1 MPLPLFGRYSNSAG
15 TAYECRA
22 KARIYSVRIYEL
34 DELKHEFIPYDGC
47 WGGNAGFYD
56 TVTGDIISN
65 GSSFTFGGAGA
76 DHGQL
81 KAYVKPGYND
91 KIGYTEST
99 TLTAYAP
106 GATSYRWLCD
116 GKPVEGG
123 EDGILVV
130 AWTHGGVAQVSGF
143 KVHTYQA
150 VAVFEGLHGATRE
163 SAASA
168 AADIKCRLLGTT
180 FIIK

>member
-1 MPLPLFGRYSNSAG
+1 MPLPLLGRYSNAEG
-15 TAYECRA
+15 TAYHDYTVP
-22 KARIYSVRIYEL
+22 KARIYSVRIWESDSL
-34 DELKHEFIPYDGC
+34 IHEFLPYSRDGVV
-47 WGGNAGFYD
+47 GFYD

-65 GSSFTFGGAGA
+65 GSSFSFGGVGQ
-76 DHGQL
+76 DYGQL
-81 KAYVKPGYND
+81 KAYITPGYND

-123 EDGILVV
+123 ADGVLSV
-130 AWTHGGVAQVSGF
+130 AWTRGGVAQAPGF

-150 VAVFEGLHGATRE
+150 IAVFEDFSGVTRE
-163 SAASA
+163 SAPSA
-168 AADIKCRLLGTT
+168 AADIRCRQLGTT

>member
-1 MPLPLFGRYSNSAG
+1 MKIKEIRLVNFGCFGGAHAFSLPRLSALIGKNG
-15 TAYECRA
+15 TG
-22 KARIYSVRIYEL
+22 KTTIL
-34 DELKHEFIPYDGC
+34 
-47 WGGNAGFYD
+47 NAIRFCLTGAEPD
-56 TVTGDIISN
+56 GDIISN
-65 GSSFTFGGAGA
+65 GSSFSFGGVGQ
-76 DHGQL
+76 DYGQL
-81 KAYVKPGYND
+81 KTYITPGYND

-123 EDGILVV
+123 EDGTLVV
-130 AWTHGGVAQVSGF
+130 AWTHGGVAQVPGF

-163 SAASA
+163 SAAVA
-168 AADIKCRLLGTT
+168 AVDIKCRLLGTT